1 MAQAIAYMRQHHRHQ
16 PDLKTLAQQANLS
29 EGHFQRQF
37 RAWAGIS
44 PKRFCQYLTVEYAKA
59 HITEADSLLDLSLA
73 TGLSGPGRLH
83 DLFVTLEA
91 MSPGEYK
98 QGGAGLTIRYGT
110 HPTPF
115 GPCLVAMT
123 ARGVCHLQF
132 LDEEAETATLQAAW
146 PRAEL
151 VEDREATAPAVEQIF
166 DPANSQNLILHL
178 RGTNFQIQV
187 WRALL
192 RIPFGS
198 LTTYQHLAQALGK
211 PTAARAVG
219 NAVGNN
225 PVGYLIPCHRV
236 IRGSGELGGYRWG
249 LDRKAALIGWEAAR
263 CDAETDEPQE
273 AT

>member
-1 MAQAIAYMRQHHRHQ
+1 M
-16 PDLKTLAQQANLS
+16 
-29 EGHFQRQF
+29 
-37 RAWAGIS
+37 
-44 PKRFCQYLTVEYAKA
+44 
-59 HITEADSLLDLSLA
+59 
-73 TGLSGPGRLH
+73 
-83 DLFVTLEA
+83 
-91 MSPGEYK
+91 
-98 QGGAGLTIRYGT
+98 
-110 HPTPF
+110 
-115 GPCLVAMT
+115 
-123 ARGVCHLQF
+123 
-132 LDEEAETATLQAAW
+132 
-146 PRAEL
+146 
-151 VEDREATAPAVEQIF
+151 EQIF
-166 DPANSQNLILHL
+166 DPTDSQNLILHL